1 MIPDL
6 SILTLP
12 FLAAGGVFVLAMI
25 TGEDIALNRIS
36 VPWTLASRGFDEVVI
51 TRQLSDYMSEI
62 NAGAA
67 SELSSVTLEEGSLE
81 KSIGAFED
89 FFEIQLLV
97 TGMRNLLGMI
107 PVYINGEVTE
117 QGEDIVLTIRV
128 YSKDENKPVHR
139 VTARGKPQEIDSI
152 LRKAAL
158 DTLETINPY
167 VVALYH
173 RRIEMAAGAWDFPKT
188 HEAVDHYLKD
198 RPVEEHFLAYG
209 LLGRMHMLKAERAP
223 NLSDAERTAEYE
235 RAIELLNGALLQR
248 PDFLFPNLNLAV
260 IEANRGNYAAAEAYF
275 KRAAVIN
282 PQYRTTR
289 ESWADMLLKQGRTT
303 EGLAQLVAAVE
314 IDKKNPALRNRLGQ
328 LYQQVGRPDLARV
341 QFERALRLNP
351 RNKDYLNSWRGTAAA
366 R

>member
-12 FLAAGGVFVLAMI
+12 FLAAGGVFALAMI

-51 TRQLSDYMSEI
+51 TRQISDYMSEI

-117 QGEDIVLTIRV
+117 QGDDLIITIRV
-128 YSKDENKPVHR
+128 YNKDEKVPVHR
-139 VTARGKPQEIDSI
+139 VTARGKPAEIDSM
-152 LRKAAL
+152 LRTAAL

-173 RRIEMAAGAWDFPKT
+173 RRAEMAAGAWDFPKT
-188 HEAVDHYLKD
+188 HESVAHYLTE

-209 LLGRMHMLKAERAP
+209 LLGRMHMLRAERAP
-223 NLSDAERTAEYE
+223 NLSASERAAEYD
-235 RAIELLNGALLQR
+235 RAIELLKGALLQR

-260 IEANRGNYAAAEAYF
+260 IEADRGNFAVAEAYF
-275 KRAAVIN
+275 RRAATIN

-289 ESWADMLLKQGRTT
+289 ELWADFLLKQGRTM
-303 EGLAQLVAAVE
+303 EGLAQIVAAVE
-314 IDKKNPALRNRLGQ
+314 IDKKNPGLRNRLGQ
-328 LYQQVGRPDLARV
+328 LYVQIGRPDLART

-351 RNKDYLNSWRGTAAA
+351 RNTDYLKNWRAATAAN
-366 R
+366 